1 MTKPLFDVS
10 TIGEA
15 MLRLSVPVGYR
26 IETATR
32 FDAFPAGTEANLV
45 VALSQLGRRCAWVG
59 GLPESSLGRMVAN
72 HLRMAGVDLAGVVWS
87 ESGRLGTYFI
97 EFAAPPRP
105 IQVIYDR
112 LDSCASKLQPG
123 QVDWEYLLN
132 TRLLHLTG
140 ITPAISASCHSVVAE
155 AVDRAKAAGIAIS
168 FDVNY
173 RQKLWSEAEAKKT
186 LLPLI
191 QEIDLLL
198 CSQADAQRV
207 FGCSGAP
214 EQLVEGLV
222 EQSKAR
228 RVVVTLGDQGV
239 IGWDGSQFYQEEA
252 VPVEVVD
259 RIGAGDALAAGVIHG
274 WLRDDLALGLRYGV
288 ILAALVL
295 SQHGDMLITTEK
307 ELLSLL
313 EDRSGGVKR

>member
-1 MTKPLFDVS
+1 MTKSLFDVT

-26 IETATR
+26 VETATR
-32 FDAFPAGTEANLV
+32 FDASPAGTEANLV
-45 VALSQLGRRCAWVG
+45 VALSRLGRRCAWVG
-59 GLPESSLGRMVAN
+59 GLPDSALGRLVAN
-72 HLRMAGVDLAGVVWS
+72 HLRMAGVDLEAAVWS
-87 ESGRLGTYFI
+87 ESGRLGTYFV
-97 EFAAPPRP
+97 EFAALPRP

-112 LDSCASKLQPG
+112 ADSCASQLQPG
-123 QVDWEYLLN
+123 QVDWAYVLN

-140 ITPAISASCHSVVAE
+140 ITPALSASCHQVVAE
-155 AVDRAKAAGIAIS
+155 AIARAKAAGVAIS

-186 LLPLI
+186 LLPMM

-198 CSQADAQRV
+198 CGQADAQRV

-214 EQLVEGLV
+214 EQIVEGLI
-222 EQSKAR
+222 EQSKAQ
-228 RVVVTLGDQGV
+228 RVIVTLGDQGV
-239 IGWDGSQFYQEEA
+239 IAWDGSQFYQEEA
-252 VPVEVVD
+252 IPVEVVD
-259 RIGAGDALAAGVIHG
+259 RIGTGDALAAGVIHG
-274 WLRDDLALGLRYGV
+274 WLRGDLALGLRYGV

-307 ELLSLL
+307 ELQSLL